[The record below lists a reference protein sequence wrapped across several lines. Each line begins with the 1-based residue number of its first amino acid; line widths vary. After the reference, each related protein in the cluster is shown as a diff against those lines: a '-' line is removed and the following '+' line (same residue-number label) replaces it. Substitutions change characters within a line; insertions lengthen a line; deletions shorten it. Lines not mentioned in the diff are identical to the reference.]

1 MTLNLTFTI
10 SLLKNMILF
19 SIIVTFYLPTV
30 TLFLVWLFNRS
41 IYSTIA
47 NYFLLRE
54 VFTLFLICH
63 KAALNPFSPL
73 LQIWEKHR
81 ETHWNYAGLRLN
93 ISSDV
98 RTHLV
103 DTSFRTQSFLWH
115 LYSVQAIG
123 AINFMLYWN
132 MDSLTNQRENVTV
145 KKSKELSVLSP
156 LARLKMQ
163 VILFQKN
170 QFPMPMF

>member
-1 MTLNLTFTI
+1 MQLFFFVIVTLNLTIAT
-10 SLLKNMILF
+10 SLLINL
-19 SIIVTFYLPTV
+19 
-30 TLFLVWLFNRS
+30 RS
-41 IYSTIA
+41 IYSII
-47 NYFLLRE
+47 YYSKQFLTQWSVHSVPDLSQSSSESIFPSPSDLRKAQRN
-54 VFTLFLICH
+54 TLKLC
-63 KAALNPFSPL
+63 
-73 LQIWEKHR
+73 R
-81 ETHWNYAGLRLN
+81 TETKYS

-123 AINFMLYWN
+123 AINFTLYWN

-145 KKSKELSVLSP
+145 KKSKELSVLPP
-156 LARLKMQ
+156 LARLKMR